1 MKERGLINTA
11 LFKID
16 INQAEL
22 TALSNALKALDQ
34 VRFDAVITKNATQML
49 NRARAPGG
57 TPFDTGELRE
67 TSSKSGDEV
76 GYIKEYAPHAE
87 YGHRT
92 KDGGFV
98 YGQHYLQRNVDTQ
111 RPIFKQDLINALK
124 KAKGK

>member
-1 MKERGLINTA
+1 MA

-16 INQAEL
+16 IDKAEL

-57 TPFDTGELRE
+57 TPVDTGELRE
-67 TSSKSGDEV
+67 SSNKSGDEV
-76 GYIKEYAPHAE
+76 GYTKSYAPHQE
-87 YGHRT
+87 YGFRT

-111 RPIFKQDLINALK
+111 RPIFRQDLIDALR
-124 KAKGK
+124 KAKK